1 MKLNQHCVAFT
12 QVAAWRA
19 PQACGWHSGWWPSRP
34 LRSLPVVALS
44 SLSRTRY
51 NPAGALA
58 LTLQP
63 GIAGKSGCQ
72 RERRPSLRCFKA
84 ARAGSQTAPSKGSD
98 PQYIDL
104 KIGRSGIPPTCP
116 HVTKGRSLT
125 KAMLVPVPRRHPS
138 PLLTPPL
145 AAHRP
150 LPITPCTSYAQATS
164 SSPPSPYPTPTP
176 TIYTPDPYW
185 GPCTPP
191 PLRALTE
198 VVLIVLHA
206 LVLLRQLL
214 GRHHVLCCH

>member
-1 MKLNQHCVAFT
+1 MKAPGPLHCHWPGPKHQRVRTPCNARFCLPLPSRPAGPAFTPRVPPAHGFNLLLPCFAVLCSTCAWQVGTRVPAPGPPVKLNEHCVAFT

-19 PQACGWHSGWWPSRP
+19 PQACGWHSGWCPSRP

-72 RERRPSLRCFKA
+72 RERRPSLRHFKA

-116 HVTKGRSLT
+116 HVTKVGPL
-125 KAMLVPVPRRHPS
+125 KRR
-138 PLLTPPL
+138 
-145 AAHRP
+145 
-150 LPITPCTSYAQATS
+150 C
-164 SSPPSPYPTPTP
+164 
-176 TIYTPDPYW
+176 
-185 GPCTPP
+185 
-191 PLRALTE
+191 
-198 VVLIVLHA
+198 
-206 LVLLRQLL
+206 
-214 GRHHVLCCH
+214 